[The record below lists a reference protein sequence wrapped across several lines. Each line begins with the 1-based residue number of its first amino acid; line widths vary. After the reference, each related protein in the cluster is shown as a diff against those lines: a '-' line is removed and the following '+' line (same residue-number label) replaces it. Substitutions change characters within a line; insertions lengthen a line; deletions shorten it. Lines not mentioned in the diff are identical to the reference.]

1 MNNVTTTIVTTRP
14 AAGAEGI
21 DTNLTINWSGMS
33 EDDLR
38 QLAQQA
44 LVVKLQAQWRKNG
57 IPAGDL
63 EIRATDYRP
72 GTRATKTKPSI
83 ESMLAALSPE
93 EKRTLVEKLLAA
105 TNS

>member
-21 DTNLTINWSGMS
+21 DTNLSINWEGMS
-33 EDDLR
+33 EDDVR

-57 IPAGDL
+57 IPVGDL

-83 ESMLAALSPE
+83 ESMLSALSPA
-93 EKRTLVEKLLAA
+93 EKQALVAKLLASV
-105 TNS
+105 NG

>member
-1 MNNVTTTIVTTRP
+1 MSTTTTIVTTRP
-14 AAGAEGI
+14 AAGADGI
-21 DTNLTINWSGMS
+21 DTNLSINWEGMS
-33 EDDLR
+33 DDDMC

-57 IPAGDL
+57 IPSGDL

-83 ESMLAALSPE
+83 EAMLSALSPA
-93 EKRTLVEKLLAA
+93 EKQALVAKLQA
-105 TNS
+105 TVNG

>member
-1 MNNVTTTIVTTRP
+1 MSITTTIVTTRP

-21 DTNLTINWSGMS
+21 DTNLSINWEGMS
-33 EDDLR
+33 EDDVR

-57 IPAGDL
+57 IPSGDL

-83 ESMLAALSPE
+83 ESMLSALSPA
-93 EKRTLVEKLLAA
+93 EKQALVAKLLA
-105 TNS
+105 TVNG

>member
-1 MNNVTTTIVTTRP
+1 MSNITTTIVTTRP

-21 DTNLTINWSGMS
+21 DTNLSINWEGMS
-33 EDDLR
+33 DDDMR

-57 IPAGDL
+57 IPNGDL

-83 ESMLAALSPE
+83 ESMLGALTPE
-93 EKRTLVEKLLAA
+93 EKQALVAKLLASV
-105 TNS
+105 NG

>member
-1 MNNVTTTIVTTRP
+1 MSITTTIVTTRP

-21 DTNLTINWSGMS
+21 DTNLSINWEGMS
-33 EDDLR
+33 DDDLR

-63 EIRATDYRP
+63 EIHAADYRP

-83 ESMLAALSPE
+83 ESMLSALTPA
-93 EKRTLVEKLLAA
+93 EKQALVAKLLA
-105 TNS
+105 TVNG

>member
-1 MNNVTTTIVTTRP
+1 MSITTTIVTTRP

-21 DTNLTINWSGMS
+21 DTNLSINWEGMS
-33 EDDLR
+33 EDDVR

-57 IPAGDL
+57 IPSGDL
-63 EIRATDYRP
+63 EIRAADYRP

-83 ESMLAALSPE
+83 ESMLSALTPA
-93 EKRTLVEKLLAA
+93 EKQALVAKLLA
-105 TNS
+105 TVNG